1 MYALVD
7 ANSFYCSAEQVFRPE
22 WRNRPIIV
30 LSNNDGCIVAANRLA
45 KEAGIK
51 KFKPY
56 FEVRKQCEQ
65 KGVIALSSN
74 YELYGSLS
82 SAMMEVIGRFAPEQ
96 HIYSIDES
104 FLLFKNCYPA
114 IPCLTAHAAKIRRA
128 VWKET
133 RLPVCVGIGETLT
146 LAKVANHAAKKIEGY
161 HGVCAIDAIEQ
172 RTTILKSMST
182 SDVWGVGRQISK
194 RLSEMNI
201 NSAYALS
208 CMKTGIAKKQ
218 FSIELERTVRELNG
232 EICKGWD
239 EARTDKKQIFSTRS
253 VGNRI
258 TDISSL
264 CQALSK
270 HASIAGAKARA
281 QGSLCQSMMVFATN
295 SPFDER
301 PGGFKFIHHFA
312 YPTNDTCE
320 LIEAATKTAV
330 ARFSPNIRYYK
341 IGIGLINLTC
351 ETHRQQD
358 FFEVRRSPDMMN
370 ILDDINAKYG
380 TDSMFIAAQG
390 ISQKWSMRR
399 EMLTPQY
406 TSCWQDIPSIKC

>member
-51 KFKPY
+51 KFGPY
-56 FEVRKQCEQ
+56 FEAKRLCEQ
-65 KGVIALSSN
+65 KGIIALSSN

-82 SAMMEVIGRFAPEQ
+82 ASMMEVIGRFAPQQ

-104 FLLFKNCYPA
+104 FLSFKHCYPA
-114 IPCLTAHAAKIRRA
+114 IPCLTEHALKLRRA

-146 LAKVANHAAKKIEGY
+146 LAKVANHAAKKLPGY
-161 HGVCAIDAIEQ
+161 NGVCAITNNEQ
-172 RTTILKSMST
+172 RSTILKTMKT
-182 SDVWGVGRQISK
+182 NDVWGVGSRIAK
-194 RLSEMNI
+194 RLATMNI
-201 NSAYALS
+201 HNAYALS
-208 CMKTGIAKKQ
+208 QMKAGIARKQ

-232 EICKGWD
+232 EVCKTWD
-239 EARTDKKQIFSTRS
+239 EARADKKQIFSTRS
-253 VGNRI
+253 VGNRV
-258 TDISSL
+258 TDLPSL

-270 HASIAGAKARA
+270 HASTAAAKART
-281 QGSLCQSMMVFATN
+281 QGSLCKSMLVFASN
-295 SPFDER
+295 SPFDEQ
-301 PGGFKFIHHFA
+301 PNGFKYLHHFA

-320 LIEAATKTAV
+320 LIEAATQAAMV
-330 ARFSPNIRYYK
+330 RFNPTIRYYK
-341 IGIGLINLTC
+341 IGVGLINLC
-351 ETHRQQD
+351 SEANLQGD
-358 FFEVRRSPDMMN
+358 LFEGGRNPSKMLV
-370 ILDDINAKYG
+370 LDKINAKYG
-380 TDSMFIAAQG
+380 TDTLFLAAQG
-390 ISQKWSMRR
+390 ISQKWGMRR

-406 TSCWQDIPSIKC
+406 TTRWKDIPLIKC